1 MKKTRKSRW
10 KKTIAATL
18 TLAMAVSTF
27 LTGCGD
33 KGSEK
38 QDEYVFKIGTAN
50 GSVCMAPL
58 HIAEDN
64 GYLKEEFDA
73 IGIKYELVE
82 IDVQQTADLVASGQI
97 DAGVGLAGCLL
108 PQIDNGLEI
117 TFTAGLHTGC
127 TKYYV
132 KADSD
137 IKSLEDLKGKKIGVP
152 GVSDSSVIALKRKLE
167 DLGIKSGNNDMEFE
181 LAAYN
186 MTDLPLALEN
196 GAVDVV
202 AMHDPVATSAE
213 KEYGFRKILDLTE
226 DEKFKN
232 EYCCTA
238 YVSAN
243 VSKEHADAAAA
254 YTRALL
260 KASAYVEANPEKTA
274 ELQIKNN
281 HCSGDAAENAKLLA
295 SYNYQPSVSAMRDTF
310 KNAVND
316 LKEIGDLKT
325 ARDVDEFTD
334 EHVASFDGVPDS
346 YTYNEDGTFTE
357 IKK

>member
-1 MKKTRKSRW
+1 MRKQRSRW

-18 TLAMAVSTF
+18 TFALTISTV
-27 LTGCGD
+27 LTGCG
-33 KGSEK
+33 SK
-38 QDEYVFKIGTAN
+38 QDGGQDDYVFKIGTAN

-58 HIAEDN
+58 HVAEDN
-64 GYLKEEFDA
+64 GYLKEEFDKL
-73 IGIKYELVE
+73 GIKYEMVE

-97 DAGVGLAGCLL
+97 DGGVGLAGCLL

-117 TFTAGLHTGC
+117 TFIAGLHTGC

-132 KADSD
+132 KADSE
-137 IKSLEDLKGKKIGVP
+137 IKSLEDLKGKKIGAP
-152 GVSDSSVIALKRKLE
+152 GVSDSSVIALKRKLA
-167 DLGIKSGNNDMEFE
+167 DLGIKAGNDDMEFE
-181 LAAYN
+181 IAAYN

-196 GAVDVV
+196 GAVDVI
-202 AMHDPVATSAE
+202 ALHDPVATSAE

-238 YVSAN
+238 YVSEK

-260 KASAYVEANPEKTA
+260 KASAYVEANPEETA

-310 KNAVND
+310 KNAVID
-316 LKEIGDLKT
+316 LKDIGDLKT
-325 ARDVDEFTD
+325 DRDVDTFTD
-334 EHVASFDGVPDS
+334 EHVTSFEGVPDS
-346 YTYNEDGTFTE
+346 YEYNADGTFTE
-357 IKK
+357 INK